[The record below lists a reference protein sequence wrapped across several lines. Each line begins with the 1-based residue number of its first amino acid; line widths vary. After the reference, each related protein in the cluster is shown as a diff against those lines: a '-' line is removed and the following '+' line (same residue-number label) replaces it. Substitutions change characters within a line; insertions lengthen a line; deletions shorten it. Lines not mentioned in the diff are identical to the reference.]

1 MRTILLVEDNA
12 QNLKYAELV
21 LGKGGHRVLT
31 ATDGESG
38 VRMAIEHCP
47 DLVVM
52 DVQMPGMDGLTATEL
67 LKRHPATAATKVLAL
82 TALAMKGD
90 AERIRSAGCDEV
102 LTKPFAYQDLLDAVA
117 RLLPA
122 EPPTEAGPPAG

>member
-1 MRTILLVEDNA
+1 MKTILLVEDNA
-12 QNLKYAELV
+12 QNMKFAELV
-21 LGKGGHRVLT
+21 LSKGGYRVIT

-38 VRMAIEHCP
+38 VRMATEERP

-67 LKRHPATAATKVLAL
+67 LKGDPATAGIKVLAV

-90 AERIRSAGCDEV
+90 AERILAAGCDEC
-102 LTKPFAYQDLLDAVA
+102 LTKPFHYKDLLGAVA
-117 RLLPA
+117 RLLA
-122 EPPTEAGPPAG
+122 